1 MLLRVLTFL
10 IALALTLFVI
20 WRLATPQILEDK
32 TLPPLGTFFNPFSG
46 FWKNAENALSPVP
59 DLQKALP
66 GLKES
71 VEVVFDDLMIPHI
84 FAKNTEDATMVQGYL
99 TARDRLWQMDLT
111 TRKAGGRLSEILGER
126 TLLMDR
132 IARRKGMVQAAQT
145 ALGVWRKSPE
155 DMKVVDAY
163 TAGINAWIDQL
174 DPEDYPIEF
183 KLLDYKPE
191 HWSPLKTALTL
202 EAMSDMLA
210 SKENDLEAVNAL
222 EAFGQA
228 TFDSIYP
235 LWNPKQT
242 PIVPDTG
249 QWQTIQRMPAPA
261 SATSVR
267 PGHLGHISPAMPPSD
282 FGIPDEK
289 SDSEPYRIGS
299 NNWAVSG
306 GRSQTGKP
314 ILANDPHLALS
325 LPSIWYQ
332 VQIHTPEQNACG
344 VSLPGLPG
352 IIIGFNEYIAWGVTN
367 VGIDVTDWYQIRW
380 TDDTRSKY
388 WLDGQQN
395 SVSYDFHT
403 IHVKGKPDVLDTC
416 RYTSF
421 GPVVYDFDPKNPLYN
436 CSFRWSSQDA
446 PPGNVMQAFPAL
458 AQAKSYEDYR
468 KAIAGHDCPG
478 QNVVFAARSGDIAIT
493 VQGRFPVRANQQG
506 RFVQDGARWENSWQ
520 NYIPENQLPTLKNPT
535 QGFVYSA
542 NQHSTPPTYPYFY
555 LGEFE
560 DYRGRHLFK
569 RLEGQHLLN
578 VDSMKAMQ
586 LDNFSLR
593 AAEAL
598 PAMLALV
605 QKDQINADGQSVLR
619 DLEQWNYQYD
629 ADSKKPV
636 FFEIW
641 FDSLYADTWD
651 EVRVAEKLN
660 GSMLMP
666 ESWRF
671 IEMLEKDTLNRFF
684 DRLNTPVVENART
697 IVTDAFREAQ
707 SYLTAH
713 PEKNTTWGA
722 FRGLTIGHLARIE
735 AFSRTG
741 LVTGG
746 HKSALNAQTR
756 THGPSW
762 RMIVDL
768 GDTLRAVGVYPGGQ
782 SGNPGSKYYDNMI
795 DTWAKGQ
802 YYDLLFLNRPDENNA
817 RIVHRHTFG
826 SR

>member
-1 MLLRVLTFL
+1 MTLNGPFFNQATLFILFIQILFVLLRVLTFL

-282 FGIPDEK
+282 PRVDPRT
-289 SDSEPYRIGS
+289 EP
-299 NNWAVSG
+299 VCG
-306 GRSQTGKP
+306 G
-314 ILANDPHLALS
+314 
-325 LPSIWYQ
+325 
-332 VQIHTPEQNACG
+332 
-344 VSLPGLPG
+344 
-352 IIIGFNEYIAWGVTN
+352 F
-367 VGIDVTDWYQIRW
+367 
-380 TDDTRSKY
+380 
-388 WLDGQQN
+388 
-395 SVSYDFHT
+395 
-403 IHVKGKPDVLDTC
+403 
-416 RYTSF
+416 
-421 GPVVYDFDPKNPLYN
+421 
-436 CSFRWSSQDA
+436 
-446 PPGNVMQAFPAL
+446 
-458 AQAKSYEDYR
+458 
-468 KAIAGHDCPG
+468 
-478 QNVVFAARSGDIAIT
+478 
-493 VQGRFPVRANQQG
+493 
-506 RFVQDGARWENSWQ
+506 
-520 NYIPENQLPTLKNPT
+520 
-535 QGFVYSA
+535 
-542 NQHSTPPTYPYFY
+542 
-555 LGEFE
+555 
-560 DYRGRHLFK
+560 
-569 RLEGQHLLN
+569 
-578 VDSMKAMQ
+578 
-586 LDNFSLR
+586 
-593 AAEAL
+593 
-598 PAMLALV
+598 
-605 QKDQINADGQSVLR
+605 
-619 DLEQWNYQYD
+619 
-629 ADSKKPV
+629 
-636 FFEIW
+636 
-641 FDSLYADTWD
+641 
-651 EVRVAEKLN
+651 
-660 GSMLMP
+660 
-666 ESWRF
+666 
-671 IEMLEKDTLNRFF
+671 
-684 DRLNTPVVENART
+684 
-697 IVTDAFREAQ
+697 
-707 SYLTAH
+707 
-713 PEKNTTWGA
+713 
-722 FRGLTIGHLARIE
+722 
-735 AFSRTG
+735 
-741 LVTGG
+741 
-746 HKSALNAQTR
+746 
-756 THGPSW
+756 
-762 RMIVDL
+762 
-768 GDTLRAVGVYPGGQ
+768 
-782 SGNPGSKYYDNMI
+782 
-795 DTWAKGQ
+795 
-802 YYDLLFLNRPDENNA
+802 
-817 RIVHRHTFG
+817 
-826 SR
+826 